1 MQIKKEMAE
10 EQQKKIEENCILEAS
25 RKSPLANGHGDEC
38 VKNSDNS
45 DRETVNT
52 DTVLPNG
59 ISAHQQI
66 NSCTDVEDD
75 LQQSSHSGKEKEGP
89 SNAMCQYPDPNI
101 SMELKDNEL
110 PKDNSSHLLAKDN
123 KENVNF
129 DHSNTALVEDLV
141 NLTSV
146 SKTRESTNESHL
158 QVSERRISKSRSPS
172 VKVRRSSDLS

>member
-10 EQQKKIEENCILEAS
+10 EQQKKIEENCILKAS

-59 ISAHQQI
+59 ISAHKEI
-66 NSCTDVEDD
+66 NSCTDVEDE
-75 LQQSSHSGKEKEGP
+75 LKQSSHSGKEKEGP
-89 SNAMCQYPDPNI
+89 SNAMGQFPDPNI
-101 SMELKDNEL
+101 SMESKDNEL

-123 KENVNF
+123 KEFVNF

-141 NLTSV
+141 NL
-146 SKTRESTNESHL
+146 TNESHL